1 MRKRTWIS
9 LAIALALLGALVTA
23 VYLRKQA
30 PPEVAR
36 LLPEADG
43 IVYFNLQPLRSL
55 TRFDQHPVVHDPDYQ
70 KFIDATGI
78 VFERDLD
85 QAAFAIH
92 RMADANGPNGA
103 VAYSEVF
110 QGRFDGQRLTAYLE
124 AQASTPES
132 YAGHDIYSIAH
143 EGRTVRVVVLG
154 YDLVAVSNAPT
165 AEQIHSI
172 VDRYQAAASPFTG
185 DTLLSRYYSKV
196 PLLSQAWGIGEIEPP
211 TGPGVQFHVFG
222 LPVSLPAGAAFIGSV
237 RYLGSVRLRLEE
249 LAPNP
254 AAAKE
259 SVEMVDLALGLVR
272 STHVTID
279 SHDANATDWEAFV
292 RSMKV
297 EQKGKRALFQA
308 VVPTRLVRS
317 LVSAQKNAA
326 TGPVTPQDTPTPAG
340 P

>member
-1 MRKRTWIS
+1 MRRRTWVS
-9 LAIALALLGALVTA
+9 LAIALGLVAALLIAA
-23 VYLRKQA
+23 YLRKEA

-43 IVYFNLQPLRSL
+43 IVYFNLQPLRAM

-85 QAAFAIH
+85 QAAFAIR
-92 RMADANGPNGA
+92 RMAEPNGPNGA

-124 AQASTPES
+124 AQASASES
-132 YAGHDIYSIAH
+132 YAGHDIYSIEH
-143 EGRTVRVVVLG
+143 EGRTVRVAVLA
-154 YDLVAVSNAPT
+154 YDLVAVSNTPT

-172 VDRYQAAASPFTG
+172 IDRYQSAASPFTG
-185 DTLLSRYYSKV
+185 DTLLSRYYSKI
-196 PLLSQAWGIGEIEPP
+196 PLLSEAWGIGEIEPP
-211 TGPGVQFHVFG
+211 TGPGIQIHVFG
-222 LPVSLPAGAAFIGSV
+222 FPVSLPSGSVFIGSV

-249 LAPNP
+249 IAPT
-254 AAAKE
+254 AAVAKE
-259 SVEMVDLALGLVR
+259 SAGLANLVLGLIR
-272 STHVTID
+272 SSQVTFGPQ
-279 SHDANATDWEAFV
+279 DANAKDWDAFV

-297 EQKGKRALFQA
+297 EQKGNRAIFRA

-317 LVSAQKNAA
+317 LLAAGSSVSTAPAA
-326 TGPVTPQDTPTPAG
+326 PETTPAPPG

>member
-1 MRKRTWIS
+1 MS
-9 LAIALALLGALVTA
+9 LAIALALLAALATA

-43 IVYFNLQPLRSL
+43 IVYFNLKPLRTL
-55 TRFDQHPVVHDPDYQ
+55 TRFDQHPVAHDPDYQ

-85 QAAFAIH
+85 EAAFAIH
-92 RMADANGPNGA
+92 RMADPNGPNGA

-110 QGRFDGQRLTAYLE
+110 QGRFDGQRLTSYLE
-124 AQASTPES
+124 AQASATED
-132 YAGHDIYSIAH
+132 YAGHEIYLIEH

-165 AEQIHSI
+165 VEQIHSI
-172 VDRYQAAASPFTG
+172 IDRYHSAASPFTG

-196 PLLSQAWGIGEIEPP
+196 PLLSEAWGIGEIEPS
-211 TGPGVQFHVFG
+211 TGSGIHFHVFG
-222 LPVSLPAGAAFIGSV
+222 LPLTLPAGAAFMGSI
-237 RYLGSVRLRLEE
+237 RYLGSVHMRLEE
-249 LAPNP
+249 IAPSAN
-254 AAAKE
+254 AAKE
-259 SVEMVDLALGLVR
+259 SVEMVKLALGLIR
-272 STHVTID
+272 STQVTVGAQ
-279 SHDANATDWEAFV
+279 DANAADWESFV

-297 EQKGKRALFQA
+297 QQKGNRAVFQA

-317 LVSAQKNAA
+317 LLSAQNAA
-326 TGPVTPQDTPTPAG
+326 TAAPVTP
-340 P
+340 